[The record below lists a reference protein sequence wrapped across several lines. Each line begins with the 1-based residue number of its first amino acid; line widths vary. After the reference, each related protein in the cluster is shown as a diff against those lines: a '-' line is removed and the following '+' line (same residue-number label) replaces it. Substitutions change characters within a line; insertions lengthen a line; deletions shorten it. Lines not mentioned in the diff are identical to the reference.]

1 MYKDRGA
8 RRMLLE
14 KIKRDKVVAIFRDVS
29 YEKLVR
35 QVDLLLENG
44 INIMEITLTSD
55 NALNSI
61 EGLKKRYGKDISLGA
76 GTVIEVG
83 DVLRVKDLGAEFIIS
98 PNVDVEIIQRTKELN
113 LISIPGAF
121 TPTEIL
127 TAYKKGADMIKI
139 FPATALGLNY
149 VKNLR
154 GPFPSIPF
162 MATGGIDEANANDYI
177 DSGYEALGIGSALT
191 SISTDNMNDFKRK
204 IEVFK
209 RL

>member
-1 MYKDRGA
+1 
-8 RRMLLE
+8 MLLE
-14 KIKRDKVVAIFRDVS
+14 KIKRDKVVAIFRNVP
-29 YEKLVR
+29 YEILVR

-44 INIMEITLTSD
+44 IDIMEITLNSD
-55 NALNSI
+55 NALKSI
-61 EGLKKRYGKDISLGA
+61 EGLKRKYGKDISLGA
-76 GTVIEVG
+76 GTVIEVD

-98 PNVDVEIIQRTKELN
+98 PNVNVEIIQRTKELN

-127 TAYKKGADMIKI
+127 TAYQNGADMVKV

-177 DSGYEALGIGSALT
+177 NCGYEALGIGSALT
-191 SISTDNMNDFKRK
+191 SISTDNMDDFKK
-204 IEVFK
+204 KLAVFK